1 MVVKFGPLAGME
13 GWLLT
18 WTAAITGTALGVVG
32 YETVERPLQHLLK
45 HGRLSFRLPKRQAAK

>member
-1 MVVKFGPLAGME
+1 ME